1 MALALLDLIFPPRCI
16 HCHAYLEHGRA
27 LCADCRRWI
36 VMHRTFFCGKCRAR
50 RYSSARK
57 LCHRSFP
64 FLLGAAGEYE
74 DPVIKGLIR
83 SLKFHFVRSSAA
95 PLGAILA
102 AYATRLKISRSYDLI
117 LPIPLSR
124 RRRRERGF
132 NQSELIAR
140 ALSIRIGIPIDT
152 FTLRRLRHA
161 PPQSGLRGAVLRHA
175 NIAGSFAVVSPRAV
189 CGRNIIL
196 LDDVVTSG
204 ATMLEAARVLR
215 AAGARNILALAAA
228 KA

>member
-1 MALALLDLIFPPRCI
+1 MALALLDLIFPPRCV
-16 HCHAYLEHGRA
+16 HCHAYLEYGRA

-36 VMHRTFFCGKCRAR
+36 VLHRTFFCGKCRAR

-57 LCHRSFP
+57 LCHRGFP

-74 DPVIKGLIR
+74 DPIIKGLIR

-102 AYATRLKISRSYDLI
+102 AYARRLKIPDSYDVI
-117 LPIPLSR
+117 LPMPLSR
-124 RRRRERGF
+124 RRLRERGF

-140 ALSIRIGIPIDT
+140 SLSVRTGIPINT
-152 FTLRRLRHA
+152 VALLRTRHA
-161 PPQSGLRGAVLRHA
+161 PPQSGLHDDSKRRA
-175 NIAGSFAVVSPRAV
+175 NIAGSFEVISPRAIH
-189 CGRNIIL
+189 GRNIIL
-196 LDDVVTSG
+196 LDDVITSG
-204 ATMLEAARVLR
+204 ATMLEATRVLR